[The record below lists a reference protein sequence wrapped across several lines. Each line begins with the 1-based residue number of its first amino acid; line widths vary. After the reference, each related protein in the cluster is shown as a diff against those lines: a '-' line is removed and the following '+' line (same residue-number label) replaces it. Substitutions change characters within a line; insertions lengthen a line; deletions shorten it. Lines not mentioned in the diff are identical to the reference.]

1 MSAQSVLGRFWN
13 GASDHMQWSL
23 SNSDP
28 AGAALGSE
36 SALSSKLDV
45 LVWGIRGKRE
55 VENVALQS

>member
-1 MSAQSVLGRFWN
+1 
-13 GASDHMQWSL
+13 MQWSL

-28 AGAALGSE
+28 AGAVLGSE